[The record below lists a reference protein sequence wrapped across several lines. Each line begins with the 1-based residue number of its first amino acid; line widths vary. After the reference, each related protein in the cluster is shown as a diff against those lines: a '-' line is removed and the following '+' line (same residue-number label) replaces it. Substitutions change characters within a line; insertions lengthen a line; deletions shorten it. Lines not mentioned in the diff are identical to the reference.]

1 MTENAVTTLKRVRLD
16 FTGGKISSLVVNGA
30 TWTVNGSRWPQVHWT
45 NTVQATAQEKNR
57 RPVVTAWAGMFPMRR
72 PKKPAMAAPSR
83 GAKTPRM
90 TRV

>member
-1 MTENAVTTLKRVRLD
+1 MVAESASTRIDQADWKSPTLMK
-16 FTGGKISSLVVNGA
+16 
-30 TWTVNGSRWPQVHWT
+30 GSRRMVKASMCPHVQAL
-45 NTVQATAQEKNR
+45 NTVQATMQEKNS
-57 RPVVTAWAGMFPMRR
+57 RPVVTACDGMFPMRR